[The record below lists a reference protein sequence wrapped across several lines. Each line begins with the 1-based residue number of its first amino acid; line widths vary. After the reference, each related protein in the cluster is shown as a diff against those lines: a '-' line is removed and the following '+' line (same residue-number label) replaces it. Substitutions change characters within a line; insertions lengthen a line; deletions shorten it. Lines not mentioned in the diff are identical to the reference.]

1 MASSIVAFV
10 SLASERHRFD
20 IPADVTYLN
29 CAYMSPL
36 SHAAIA
42 AGEAGLRA
50 KQHPWTITARDF
62 FDNAAILRG
71 LVAGI
76 LGAAAD
82 DVAVVPAASYGIAV
96 AARNVPLAAGQR
108 VLLLDEAFPSMV
120 YAWRERAREV
130 GATIVTVPRPE
141 DDDWTRAVLERIDD
155 RTAVAS
161 LPHCHW
167 TDGSLLDL
175 AAIGARLREVGA
187 ALVVDATQSL
197 GALPFDV
204 AAIRP
209 DFVTA
214 AAYKWLLGPYSLG
227 YLYAAP
233 ARQQGRPIEHGWMTR
248 EGAEDFAGLTRYRD
262 ALAPGAKRYDV
273 GEFSNFALL
282 PVAIA
287 ALREIHAWGV
297 PAIQDTLSGLTARI
311 AAAAAPLGLR
321 AVPAGLRAG
330 HFVGLRAARPL
341 PPDLVARLA
350 AERVYVSVRGPAV
363 RVAPHLY
370 NDEGDV
376 DRLIGVLGEILGA

>member
-1 MASSIVAFV
+1 MP
-10 SLASERHRFD
+10 LASERHRFD
-20 IPADVTYLN
+20 IPDDVTYLN
-29 CAYMSPL
+29 SAYMSPL

-42 AGEAGLRA
+42 AGEAGLGA
-50 KQHPWTITARDF
+50 KRRPWTITAPDF
-62 FDNAAILRG
+62 FENADTLRG
-71 LVAGI
+71 LVAGL
-76 LGAAAD
+76 LGATAR
-82 DVAVVPAASYGIAV
+82 DVALVPAASYGIAV
-96 AARNVPLAAGQR
+96 AAANLPLAAGQR

-130 GATIVTVPRPE
+130 GATIETVPRPA
-141 DDDWTRAVLERIDD
+141 DDDWTRAVLERIDE

-167 TDGSLLDL
+167 TDGSRLDL

-204 AAIRP
+204 GAIQP

-262 ALAPGAKRYDV
+262 ALAGGAKRYDV

-287 ALREIHAWGV
+287 ALGEIHAWGV
-297 PAIQDTLSGLTARI
+297 PAIQETLSGLTAAVAER
-311 AAAAAPLGLR
+311 AASIGLR
-321 AVPAGLRAG
+321 AVAADRRAG
-330 HFVGLRAARPL
+330 HFIGLRASRPL

-370 NDEGDV
+370 NHMGDV
-376 DRLIGVLGEILGA
+376 DRLIEVLARTLG